1 MKATIMEKLKMLK
14 KYVRNIKH
22 ELNMYIKLD

>member
-1 MKATIMEKLKMLK
+1 MKATIVEKLKMLK

>member
-22 ELNMYIKLD
+22 EFNMYIKLD